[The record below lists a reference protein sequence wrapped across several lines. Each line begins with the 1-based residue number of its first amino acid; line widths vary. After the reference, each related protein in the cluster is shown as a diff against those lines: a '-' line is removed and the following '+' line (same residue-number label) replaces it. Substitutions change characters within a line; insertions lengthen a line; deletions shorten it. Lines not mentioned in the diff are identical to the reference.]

1 MQEKRPNYYAVIPA
15 TVRYAAEL
23 KANEKLLYAEITA
36 LSNKDGYCWASNNYF
51 AELFDVTSQ
60 TVSGW
65 ISNLVDQGYI
75 YRELI
80 KEGKQIKDRRLTP
93 IKENLN
99 TPIKEKLNTPIKENL
114 KGNTTSINT
123 TSTNKDREKVP
134 YKEIK
139 NLYNN
144 ICKSLPTVRKITDG
158 RRRHIKARW
167 KEEKSLA
174 TFEEVFKKAEC
185 SSFLTGDNDRNWKAD
200 FDWIIKN
207 DTNFNKVLEN
217 KYNEKKDQQFIPEG
231 ISDEEVAS
239 YLEEFC

>member
-75 YRELI
+75 YRKLI

-114 KGNTTSINT
+114 KGNTTRVINN
-123 TSTNKDREKVP
+123 TSNNKDHKKAP
-134 YKEIK
+134 YQKIKE
-139 NLYNN
+139 LYNQ
-144 ICKSLPTVRKITDG
+144 ICESLPSVRKMTD
-158 RRRHIKARW
+158 RRRKHIRARW
-167 KEEKSLA
+167 EEEENLDIFREA
-174 TFEEVFKKAEC
+174 FEKTEN
-185 SSFLTGDNDRNWKAD
+185 SPFLTGDNDRNWTAD
-200 FDWIIKN
+200 FDWLIKN
-207 DTNFNKVLEN
+207 DTNFNKVLEG
-217 KYNEKKDQQFIPEG
+217 KYDSNNADEYGSTDF
-231 ISDEEVAS
+231 EEV
-239 YLEEFC
+239 EEFINGT